1 MKYLSI
7 FSLALAS
14 LVAGYAVEADAQ
26 CATQPSCSSLGYSY
40 TGSSTDCVNTPMK
53 CPFDTS
59 YFNCVKKNDALSK
72 LKSDIITATMP
83 DYSKSQTRSS
93 GSTYT
98 ASTNGY
104 IMGYAQGTC
113 DAGNHSCENQ
123 QNFQIIIDGR
133 NVRQV
138 NKQINWSHD
147 TWSYPV
153 KKGSTYKVYSAGN
166 VRVSYV
172 WVPAG

>member
-7 FSLALAS
+7 FSFALAA
-14 LVAGYAVEADAQ
+14 LIGGYAIEAAAQ

-40 TGSSTDCVNTPMK
+40 TGSTSDCVNTPMK

-72 LKSDIITATMP
+72 LKSDIITAAMP

-98 ASTNGY
+98 ASTNGF
-104 IMGYAQGTC
+104 IFGYDRFNGT
-113 DAGNHSCENQ
+113 DSWTSNV
-123 QNFQIIIDGR
+123 QIIINGK
-133 NVRQV
+133 NVRLISDQTEFT
-138 NKQINWSHD
+138 IN
-147 TWSYPV
+147 TWSFPV
-153 KKGSTYKVYSAGN
+153 KKGATYKVTFGSGN
-166 VRVSYV
+166 GSYA
-172 WVPAG
+172 WVPTY